1 MKTEEQKNKTL
12 LGFILNSGKV
22 FALYLAVTILFIF
35 VFFSQLSDLVAN
47 SNLWA
52 VSLLALVWLGFGI
65 GSSKLFVKAYKNRN
79 K

>member
-22 FALYLAVTILFIF
+22 FGLYLAVTILFIF

-52 VSLLALVWLGFGI
+52 VSLLALVWAGFGI
-65 GSSKLFVKAYKNRN
+65 GSSKLLAKAYKNRN